1 MFCYFV
7 KFVFF
12 IYILCVKFKYMY
24 FVIYFRNLVRCIN
37 CLLLVEGV
45 VGIVLD
51 FSLGEIGFY
60 VFGKVDFFFVIF
72 FGFSVI

>member
-1 MFCYFV
+1 
-7 KFVFF
+7 
-12 IYILCVKFKYMY
+12 MY

-60 VFGKVDFFFVIF
+60 VFGKVDYFFVIF